1 MRYMLNK
8 THSKLTFGNQIWY
21 NIGVPNRRNTHYSC
35 NTDFEVKE
43 AICTFYGRGGKAEI
57 CFRII
62 S

>member
-21 NIGVPNRRNTHYSC
+21 NIGVPNRGNTHYSC

-43 AICTFYGRGGKAEI
+43 ASPEVRRFLL
-57 CFRII
+57 
-62 S
+62 SL